1 MVKKKIV
8 KKTAVRKQNSK
19 KTRTRKEPSSSQL
32 FSKVIAV
39 SESTKTISSE
49 IKNMTKIFK
58 ENQKIL
64 VAMNDMIDTLS
75 SSMIQIQK
83 QSKQINIIEEDTE
96 RLFSGLNQMKGNT
109 KIITKLNEQTVKLEE
124 KIKRKIRLCKK

>member
-8 KKTAVRKQNSK
+8 KKTAIRKQNSK

-64 VAMNDMIDTLS
+64 VAMNDMIDTSVSYTHL
-75 SSMIQIQK
+75 
-83 QSKQINIIEEDTE
+83 T
-96 RLFSGLNQMKGNT
+96 LPT
-109 KIITKLNEQTVKLEE
+109 KA
-124 KIKRKIRLCKK
+124 